1 MESRVVKLKTDFNN
15 LINIRNVVK
24 NIFDILQSRIDEL
37 KQLYSE
43 FIHNNKN
50 QMFVFGLDSF
60 HFQSKLID
68 IEYDDMKRLFL
79 AINNR
84 MYCEYFKLNKII
96 IEYILNNITDKK
108 ITDIFKVNAFPVYKD
123 IEPFKEYK
131 FENLMGVHENIL
143 KMISVLITELNSKE
157 NELTNHKAKQCIGL
171 NIDNFITTFNYN
183 NNVMRERIIMFT
195 TYIEFF
201 HKLHTKYLKRFS
213 NKIQLVYK
221 DINNDINFD
230 KPVELKK
237 SKNPI
242 NNENNDYLSSSDSE
256 FNETS
261 RKNTIAESIDT
272 ITTNSSILS
281 KLNSR
286 KTNNSPVNE
295 IVKNNNIVNEQ
306 THFISNN
313 IYENISHKLSNNEIH
328 KSVSNEEVDE
338 LFFNIESSFD
348 SIINKKENEL
358 VTFSQKN
365 IDSIEN
371 NDNTYNIESN
381 NNYIDEIKDESNI
394 LQANN
399 SNILQANNSNN
410 TSVTS
415 VTSVIKLE
423 PDTKKKD
430 IYKLRKKK

>member
-84 MYCEYFKLNKII
+84 MYCEYFKLNKMI
-96 IEYILNNITDKK
+96 IEYILNSITDKK
-108 ITDIFKVNAFPVYKD
+108 IIDIFKVNAFPIYKD

-143 KMISVLITELNSKE
+143 KMISVLITELNNKE
-157 NELTNHKAKQCIGL
+157 NELAIHKTKQCIGL
-171 NIDNFITTFNYN
+171 NIDNFVTTFNYN
-183 NNVMRERIIMFT
+183 NNVMREKIIMFT

-221 DINNDINFD
+221 DINSDINFD
-230 KPVELKK
+230 KPVELNK
-237 SKNPI
+237 SNNSI
-242 NNENNDYLSSSDSE
+242 NSERKDFVSSSDSE
-256 FNETS
+256 SNEIT
-261 RKNTIAESIDT
+261 RKNSTAESIDT
-272 ITTNSSILS
+272 ITTKSSILS
-281 KLNSR
+281 KLNSKETI
-286 KTNNSPVNE
+286 KTADNV
-295 IVKNNNIVNEQ
+295 
-306 THFISNN
+306 
-313 IYENISHKLSNNEIH
+313 YENISLKLSDNEIH
-328 KSVSNEEVDE
+328 KSVSNDEVNE
-338 LFFNIESSFD
+338 IFFNIESSFD
-348 SIINKKENEL
+348 SIINKKENEEVINNIQL
-358 VTFSQKN
+358 SEKN
-365 IDSIEN
+365 VDSIEN
-371 NDNTYNIESN
+371 NDNVHNVNAYNIESN
-381 NNYIDEIKDESNI
+381 NYVDEINNESNI
-394 LQANN
+394 LLVNE
-399 SNILQANNSNN
+399 SNN
-410 TSVTS
+410 TSV
-415 VTSVIKLE
+415 IGLE
-423 PDTKKKD
+423 PEKKKKD
-430 IYKLRKKK
+430 IYKQNVKIKNKK

>member
-15 LINIRNVVK
+15 LINIRNIVK

-108 ITDIFKVNAFPVYKD
+108 IIDIFKVNAFPIYKD
-123 IEPFKEYK
+123 VEPFKEYK
-131 FENLMGVHENIL
+131 FEHLMAVHENIL
-143 KMISVLITELNSKE
+143 KMISVLINELNSKE
-157 NELTNHKAKQCIGL
+157 HELTIHKTKQCIGL
-171 NIDNFITTFNYN
+171 NIDNFVTTFNYN
-183 NNVMRERIIMFT
+183 NNVMREKILMFT

-221 DINNDINFD
+221 DINSDINFD

-237 SKNPI
+237 SNNSI
-242 NNENNDYLSSSDSE
+242 NNENNNCLSSSDNE
-256 FNETS
+256 FNEEIN
-261 RKNTIAESIDT
+261 RKNSISESINT
-272 ITTNSSILS
+272 ISTKSSILS
-281 KLNSR
+281 KINSKDTINSYDNDIDKNNNAENVENTVIKNIVYENILVELN
-286 KTNNSPVNE
+286 NNEIDKSVSDEQVNE
-295 IVKNNNIVNEQ
+295 I
-306 THFISNN
+306 F
-313 IYENISHKLSNNEIH
+313 L
-328 KSVSNEEVDE
+328 
-338 LFFNIESSFD
+338 NIESSFD
-348 SIINKKENEL
+348 SIIN
-358 VTFSQKN
+358 
-365 IDSIEN
+365 
-371 NDNTYNIESN
+371 NDNIHIESN
-381 NNYIDEIKDESNI
+381 KNYADEINNQSNI
-394 LQANN
+394 LLVNE
-399 SNILQANNSNN
+399 SNN
-410 TSVTS
+410 K
-415 VTSVIKLE
+415 SVIE
-423 PDTKKKD
+423 VETEKKKKPV
-430 IYKLRKKK
+430 YKQQPKKKY

>member
-84 MYCEYFKLNKII
+84 MYCEYFKLNKMI
-96 IEYILNNITDKK
+96 IEYILNSITDKK
-108 ITDIFKVNAFPVYKD
+108 IIDIFKVNAFPIYKD

-143 KMISVLITELNSKE
+143 KMISVLITELNNKE
-157 NELTNHKAKQCIGL
+157 NELAIHKTKQCIGL
-171 NIDNFITTFNYN
+171 NIDNFVTTFNYN

-221 DINNDINFD
+221 DINSDINFD
-230 KPVELKK
+230 KPVELNK
-237 SKNPI
+237 SNNSI
-242 NNENNDYLSSSDSE
+242 NSERKDFVSSSDSE
-256 FNETS
+256 SNEIT
-261 RKNTIAESIDT
+261 RKNSTAESIDT
-272 ITTNSSILS
+272 ITTKSSILS
-281 KLNSR
+281 KLNSKETI
-286 KTNNSPVNE
+286 KTSDNV
-295 IVKNNNIVNEQ
+295 
-306 THFISNN
+306 
-313 IYENISHKLSNNEIH
+313 YENISLKLSDNEIH
-328 KSVSNEEVDE
+328 KSVSNEEVNE
-338 LFFNIESSFD
+338 IFLNIESSFD
-348 SIINKKENEL
+348 SIINKKENEEVINNIQL
-358 VTFSQKN
+358 SEKN
-365 IDSIEN
+365 VDSIEN
-371 NDNTYNIESN
+371 NDNVHNVNAYNIESN
-381 NNYIDEIKDESNI
+381 NYVDEINNESNI
-394 LQANN
+394 LLVNE
-399 SNILQANNSNN
+399 SNN
-410 TSVTS
+410 TSV
-415 VTSVIKLE
+415 IGLE
-423 PDTKKKD
+423 PEKKKKD
-430 IYKLRKKK
+430 IYKQNVKIKNKK